1 MYKQFRDCLLGLVGK
16 TMSKQRDHLD
26 STVETWKGP
35 LEQVDDIL
43 VIGMHIS

>member
-1 MYKQFRDCLLGLVGK
+1 MYKQFRDCLLSLVGK
-16 TMSKQRDHLD
+16 GMPNQREYLN
-26 STVETWKGP
+26 STIETWKGP